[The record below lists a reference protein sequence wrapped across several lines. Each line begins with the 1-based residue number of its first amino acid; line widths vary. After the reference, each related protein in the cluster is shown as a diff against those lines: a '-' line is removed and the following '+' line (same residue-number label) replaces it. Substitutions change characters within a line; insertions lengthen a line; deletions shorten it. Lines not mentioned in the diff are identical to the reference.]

1 MNLSANS
8 STRKEDQLI
17 GAAQAGDLRAFNQ
30 LVLDYQSVAY
40 NVAYHILGNAEAAA
54 DATQDS
60 FLKAYRAIRRYQ
72 SGTFRGWLMR
82 IVTNTCYDQLRHR
95 RRHPAGSLDALEAAA
110 DWSPWLTDTAER
122 PHDYA
127 ERRELGQAIGRGMAA
142 LSEEQRTVM
151 VLSDMEGFTYEE
163 IAAATG
169 MALGTVKSRL
179 SRARAHLRDF
189 LIMQPGL
196 LPARY
201 RQAA

>member
-1 MNLSANS
+1 MNILAN
-8 STRKEDQLI
+8 REEQLI
-17 GAAQAGDLRAFNQ
+17 AAARGGDLRAFNQ
-30 LVLDYQSVAY
+30 LVLDHQSLAY
-40 NVAYHILGNAEAAA
+40 NLAYHILGNADAAA

-60 FLKAYRAIRRYQ
+60 FLKAYRAIGRYQ
-72 SGTFRGWLMR
+72 SGTFRGWLIR
-82 IVTNTCYDQLRHR
+82 IVTNTCYDQLRGG
-95 RRHPAGSLDALEAAA
+95 RRHPAHSLDALETAP
-110 DWSPWLTDTAER
+110 DWSPWLTDTTER

-151 VLSDMEGFTYEE
+151 VLCDMEGFSYEE

-179 SRARAHLRDF
+179 SRARAHLRDY

-201 RQAA
+201 RDVA